1 MTMYNY
7 KLLSTSKEGDI
18 EQIKK
23 KLKESNMSNYIDYL
37 YYQDKTISI
46 ALLPEGYV
54 RESNSYKVKNEK
66 WSLTKSKVLENIE
79 NELNKIKDLK
89 VSKKYSEKNYYALP
103 NTKEDF
109 DKLFIDK
116 TDEENPKVK
125 NKDLFQRRI
134 MGTISYYRTSGTE
147 LFPELLPIKINYLNM
162 TEHQLGIYDEV
173 RVKERAMDEA
183 NKYSKFKKDVMSD
196 KNSVYRA
203 FSRMVCNFA
212 FPSEIKRLFP
222 QDIRKILKKELD
234 VKEEDEIE
242 EKEVDNKTKVQ
253 MEYEKMINDGID
265 ELVNGNYLTNENLK
279 TKFSPKYFKMLTDIE
294 SSPGSVLIY
303 SQFRTV
309 EGLGIFTKVLDQ
321 NNYKEVKIIKTDN
334 GYRFEDI
341 SIFNEEYDNKRYIL
355 FSNDR
360 EKTNQL
366 MHLFNGDYSLVN
378 DELFNELPDRIKT
391 NNKFQLYGK
400 MIRIMMITQ
409 SGAEGISLKNVRS
422 VLITEYFWNSVRINQ
437 VIGRAVRTCSHELLP
452 KEERNVQVI
461 GYIMKLT
468 KEQLKK
474 NFTIKNVIQTAY
486 FRLFLCFIIR
496 KMLQYLN

>member
-1 MTMYNY
+1 
-7 KLLSTSKEGDI
+7 
-18 EQIKK
+18 
-23 KLKESNMSNYIDYL
+23 
-37 YYQDKTISI
+37 
-46 ALLPEGYV
+46 
-54 RESNSYKVKNEK
+54 
-66 WSLTKSKVLENIE
+66 
-79 NELNKIKDLK
+79 
-89 VSKKYSEKNYYALP
+89 
-103 NTKEDF
+103 
-109 DKLFIDK
+109 
-116 TDEENPKVK
+116 
-125 NKDLFQRRI
+125 
-134 MGTISYYRTSGTE
+134 
-147 LFPELLPIKINYLNM
+147 M

-183 NKYSKFKKDVMSD
+183 NKYNKFKKDVMSD

-242 EKEVDNKTKVQ
+242 EKEIDNKAKVQ
-253 MEYEKMINDGID
+253 IEYEKMINDGID
-265 ELVNGNYLTNENLK
+265 ELINGNYLTNENLK
-279 TKFSPKYFKMLTDIE
+279 TKFSPKYFKMLSDIE

-321 NNYKEVKIIKTDN
+321 NSYKEVKIIKTDN

-378 DELFNELPDRIKT
+378 EELFNELPDRIKT

-452 KEERNVQVI
+452 KEERNVQVF

-474 NFTIKNVIQTAY
+474 NFTIKNLDKGITTDEHILQIAKSKENLINQFLQMLKSVSFDCIINSEQNKPLESGYKCYNWPINLDSKKLSYTKNIDEDYKILRTMKYKKLKKDKGKAVIINDKKY
-486 FRLFLCFIIR
+486 V
-496 KMLQYLN
+496 KLNNKFYDYDSYINAGILIKVDI